1 VGLIS
6 SLLLFP
12 VAGPIQGLE
21 FILEQIREE
30 AEAAMFDEGRM
41 QAELYELNL
50 RRDLGEIS
58 DDEYEKLETEL
69 LERLS
74 AIRSY
79 REALTVPGA
88 PLEDEG

>member
-1 VGLIS
+1 MGLIS